1 MRMTALAGSSEFTPF
16 ASDGFFRNA
25 LESSPD
31 CVEILDLSGKVQ
43 FVNRSGVA
51 LLGIADEAA
60 LLGASWLKLWAE
72 ADQPTA
78 QAALDVAARGEPQRF
93 MGRVETAGGA
103 VRHMDNIVSPLNDG
117 QGAPGAM
124 LVTSRDM
131 TEFEEARLAAEER
144 EREAALQA
152 AVLRSAAEMAK
163 LGGWE
168 MDFREGMVYRSEEC
182 LRLLGGGPA
191 VVPIDESSEGYD
203 PDDLEPIRRILER
216 ARDTGERVSFEAP
229 FTRRDGVRAWIRV
242 FGEGAFEDGV
252 CVGLR
257 GAAMDISEEK
267 AAQDAIQR
275 AEQRLLVAIQLA
287 GLRVY
292 DLDFTTHTLTHHGA
306 APVVLDREPVF
317 EDIWPPGANTYMHPL
332 DREQVQA
339 QWAGPDAGVTPI
351 RSEFRVLRA
360 NGDVRWAFTV
370 AKMVRDAAGQPL
382 RLLTGVMDITERKR
396 AELEMLQTM
405 AQMREHEE
413 RQKLLLGELNH
424 RVKNTLA
431 SVQSVAMQTLT
442 DTHDTREAREL
453 LLERLMALSS
463 THNLLVKHAWEAAS
477 FHELAD
483 LILSPYGRPYA
494 VRGPDL
500 RLDPNFA
507 VCLGMALH
515 ELTTNALKHGSWRA
529 AGRIDVEVVEPGA
542 GRVSILWRES
552 GGPDVE
558 PPVRR
563 GFGSRLLLRGVAG
576 ELGGQVNLDFARTG
590 LVCTVDVPLSC
601 RLQVAR
607 REPA

>member
-1 MRMTALAGSSEFTPF
+1 MTALAGSSEFTPF

-31 CVEILDLSGKVQ
+31 RVEILDLSGDVQ

-51 LLGIADEAA
+51 LLGLANEAA
-60 LLGASWLKLWAE
+60 LLGSPWLKLWTE

-78 QAALDVAARGEPQRF
+78 QAALDAATRGEPQRF
-93 MGRVETAGGA
+93 LGRAETAVGA
-103 VRHMDNIVSPLNDG
+103 LRYMDSIVSPLNDG
-117 QGAPGAM
+117 HGAPGAL
-124 LVTSRDM
+124 LVTSRDV

-152 AVLRSAAEMAK
+152 AVLRSAAQMVK
-163 LGGWE
+163 LAGWE
-168 MDFREGMVYRSEEC
+168 IDFRKGMLFQSEESVRI
-182 LRLLGGGPA
+182 LRGGPRELPVERGFDMYLPEDHA
-191 VVPIDESSEGYD
+191 RIA
-203 PDDLEPIRRILER
+203 DLMER
-216 ARDTGERVSFEAP
+216 ARTLGERINYEAP
-229 FTRRDGVRAWIRV
+229 MIRADGSRGWVRI
-242 FGEGAFEDGV
+242 FGQAVYEDGV

-257 GAAMDISEEK
+257 GAGLDISEEK
-267 AAQDAIQR
+267 AAQEAIER
-275 AEQRLLVAIQLA
+275 AEQRLRLAIQLA

-292 DLDFTTHTLTHHGA
+292 ELDFTTRTVTRHGA
-306 APVVLDREPVF
+306 APVVLDREPTF
-317 EDIWPPGANTYMHPL
+317 DDLWPPGVNSYMDPE
-332 DREQVQA
+332 DRERVKA
-339 QWAGPDAGVTPI
+339 QWAREDAAETPI
-351 RSEFRVLRA
+351 RSEFRVLR
-360 NGDVRWAFTV
+360 GDGEVRWAFNV

-382 RLLTGVMDITERKR
+382 RLLTAVMDITERKR

-413 RQKLLLGELNH
+413 RQELLLGELNH

-442 DTHDTREAREL
+442 DAHDIREAREL
-453 LLERLMALSS
+453 LIERLMALSS

-483 LILSPYGRPYA
+483 LIMSPYGRPYA

-529 AGRIDVEVVEPGA
+529 AGRIDVEVVRAAA
-542 GRVSILWRES
+542 GSVSIVWRES
-552 GGPDVE
+552 GGPEVE

-576 ELGGQVNLDFARTG
+576 ELGGQVALDFARTG
-590 LVCTVDVPLSC
+590 LVCRVNVPLSC
-601 RLQVAR
+601 RLQVVPPV
-607 REPA
+607 PA